1 MTRKEKK
8 DLRQR
13 QTTRQLMGIQQITP
27 HGIITSSGALTFFL
41 IHPDNLSV
49 LSVEG
54 IRARVKALSD
64 LFRGESELAILALDS
79 RESFQHNKDFYQGR
93 LEREKSI
100 PSIRALLAR
109 DMAHLDEIQAE
120 YATARE
126 FVLILRSGEQEGA
139 DENSLRQKEKGL
151 CDHGIQVRLAEE
163 QDVKR
168 LLSVYYQRDMT
179 TDYFVSVDGEMEVF
193 KCDK

>member
-13 QTTRQLMGIQQITP
+13 QTTRQLMGVQQITP
-27 HGIITSSGALTFFL
+27 HGIITSGGALTFFL

-54 IRARVKALSD
+54 IRARVKALGD
-64 LFRGESELAILALDS
+64 LFRSESELAILALDS

-93 LEREKSI
+93 LEREESI

-126 FVLILRSGEQEGA
+126 FVLILRSGEREGA

-151 CDHGIQVRLAEE
+151 RDHGIQVRLAEE

-179 TDYFVSVDGEMEVF
+179 TDYFVSVDGEMEVV